1 MEIQCKCCHEFF
13 NPGDD
18 NLELLAGGHI
28 TAGSINVCDDCWHLQ
43 QLSEYDLSESFSD
56 ADPGL

>member
-1 MEIQCKCCHEFF
+1 METRCKGCQEFF

-18 NLELLAGGHI
+18 NLELLAEGYI
-28 TAGSINVCDDCWHLQ
+28 ATTSINLCEDCWNLQ
-43 QLSEYDLSESFSD
+43 QLSEYDQSESFSD